1 MFQRVEGGKG
11 FCYLTSQSNQGYA
24 VRTGK
29 LAFSFMSVHMDIS
42 VITGDLVFL
51 AQQGKFDAITHSC
64 NCFCRMKRGIAPQL
78 AKAFGCDKFKLE
90 QVFCGSIKKLG
101 NIDFVK
107 INGVFIINSYMQ
119 YHWKEPSRYGI
130 PFDYDACRLCLRKIN
145 KEFAGSHIGMPW
157 IGCGLAGGEK
167 PVVAKIIEEELVK
180 CCVTIV
186 ERG

>member
-1 MFQRVEGGKG
+1 MHQ
-11 FCYLTSQSNQGYA
+11 
-24 VRTGK
+24 
-29 LAFSFMSVHMDIS
+29 
-42 VITGDLVFL
+42 ITTTYGLKTVDFNILKGDLVFL

-101 NIDFVK
+101 NIDFIK